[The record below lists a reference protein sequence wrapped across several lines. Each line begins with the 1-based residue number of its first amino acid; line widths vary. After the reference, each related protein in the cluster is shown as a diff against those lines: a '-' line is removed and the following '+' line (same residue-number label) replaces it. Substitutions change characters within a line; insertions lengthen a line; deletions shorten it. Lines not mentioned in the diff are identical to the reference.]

1 VHVASID
8 QYHFEAAL
16 LEDLVEG
23 NPVDPGRFHR
33 HGLHPAL
40 RQPLCQ
46 ALQIGGK
53 GAELAD
59 RLGVAFGRHRYEMTL
74 LSAIDAGGIGLD
86 AFEQRD

>member
-1 VHVASID
+1 MHVTSID
-8 QYHFEAAL
+8 QHHFEAAL

-46 ALQIGGK
+46 ALQIGGE
-53 GAELAD
+53 GAELAY
-59 RLGVAFGRHRYEMTL
+59 RLGVAFGRNRHEMTV
-74 LSAIDAGGIGLD
+74 LSAIDAGRIGLD